1 MKRFLVITAG
11 QRTGTTALGS
21 TLGETGKFHYFGEI
35 FHDAPDREQSF
46 VDWMRVTQKL
56 WVDTFSLAGAEK
68 TAEEY
73 FEFLS
78 SAAGDR
84 VPLVDIKLNSWMTF
98 HPGWTYP
105 DQVPFLMDFL
115 YSRGAA
121 FLFLRRK
128 NLTSQ
133 ILSEFIARQV
143 GKWHDVTDKD
153 TSNVRFTVPVDVVE
167 ERATNIIAAEKLV
180 ATSLAG
186 ARSVLSIWYEDL
198 YHDGKISSDVTTFL
212 NREFGLSLE
221 DLRPRMSKNAGDPSA
236 LVANYGAVVAAV
248 REIERRT
255 NRLLY

>member
-1 MKRFLVITAG
+1 MRRFLVITAG

-21 TLGETGKFHYFGEI
+21 TLGGTGAFRYFGEI
-35 FHDAPDREQSF
+35 FHDAPDRELSF
-46 VDWMRVTQKL
+46 VDWMRTKQKL
-56 WVDTFSLAGAEK
+56 WVDMFSREGAEN

-73 FEFLS
+73 FEYLS
-78 SAAGDR
+78 DAAGDAL
-84 VPLVDIKLNSWMTF
+84 PLVDIKLNSWMTF

-105 DQVPFLMDFL
+105 DQVPFLLDFL
-115 YSRGAA
+115 YRHGAV

-133 ILSEFIARQV
+133 ILSEFVARHL

-153 TSNVRFTVPVDVVE
+153 TSNVRFTVPVDEIE

-186 ARSVLSIWYEDL
+186 ARSVLSLCYEDL
-198 YHDGKISSDVTTFL
+198 YQGGKISSDVTTFL
-212 NREFGLSLE
+212 NREFGLSLA
-221 DLRPRMSKNAGDPSA
+221 DLQPHMSKNAGDPSA
-236 LVANYGAVVAAV
+236 LVANYDAVVAAV
-248 REIERRT
+248 REIERKT